1 MAKKT
6 DIVKITKAV
15 VTVLETDPESRNDDR
30 RLTFEVLQLLKGNR
44 IKEPVL
50 TLKLRELRKLP
61 AFSTIARVRAVIQNE
76 LSKYL
81 PTSPE
86 VRRKR
91 RIAEETWLSYI
102 TGTPV
107 FPGILKEN

>member
-1 MAKKT
+1 MPKKT

-15 VTVLETDPESRNDDR
+15 VQVLETDPESRNDDR
-30 RLTFEVLQLLKGNR
+30 RLTFKVLQQLKGDSSSK
-44 IKEPVL
+44 IFV
-50 TLKLRELRKLP
+50 LKLRELYKLP
-61 AFSTIARVRAVIQNE
+61 AFTTIARVRAVLQNE
-76 LSKYL
+76 MLKYL

-91 RIAEETWLSYI
+91 RISEDAWLNYI

-107 FPGILKEN
+107 FPGVL

>member
-1 MAKKT
+1 MA
-6 DIVKITKAV
+6 TKESIETLTRTV
-15 VTVLETDPESRNDDR
+15 VSILESDTESRNDDR
-30 RLTFEVLQLLKGNR
+30 RLTFKVLQRLKGESDE
-44 IKEPVL
+44 EPVL

-61 AFSTIARVRAVIQNE
+61 AFATITRVRAVIQNH
-76 LSKYL
+76 LHKYL

-91 RIAEETWLSYI
+91 QINEDVWLEYI

-107 FPGILKEN
+107 FP

>member
-6 DIVKITKAV
+6 SIETLTK
-15 VTVLETDPESRNDDR
+15 TVISILEADTESRNDDR
-30 RLTFEVLQLLKGNR
+30 RLTFKVLQRLQGKCKG
-44 IKEPVL
+44 PLL

-61 AFSTIARVRAVIQNE
+61 AFATITRVRAVLQNQ
-76 LSKYL
+76 LHKYL

-86 VRRKR
+86 VRRQR
-91 RIAEETWLSYI
+91 QINEDDWMGYI

-107 FPGILKEN
+107 FPGIASGN

>member
-1 MAKKT
+1 MAKKPDT
-6 DIVKITKAV
+6 ETLVRTV
-15 VTVLETDPESRNDDR
+15 VSIMEADTESRNDDR
-30 RLTFEVLQLLKGNR
+30 RLTFKVLLRLKGESDR
-44 IKEPVL
+44 EPVL

-61 AFSTIARVRAVIQNE
+61 AFATITRVRAVIQNN
-76 LSKYL
+76 LHKYL

-91 RIAEETWLSYI
+91 LINEDVWMEYI

-107 FPGILKEN
+107 FPGIAGGN

>member
-6 DIVKITKAV
+6 DIEKITRTV
-15 VTVLETDPESRNDDR
+15 VEILEADTESRNDDR
-30 RLTFEVLQLLKGNR
+30 RLTFKVLQRLQGGEGKG
-44 IKEPVL
+44 PFL
-50 TLKLRELRKLP
+50 QLYLRDLRKLP
-61 AFSTIARVRAVIQNE
+61 AFATITRVRAVIQNN
-76 LSKYL
+76 LHKYL

-91 RIAEETWLSYI
+91 RIAEETWLNYI

-107 FPGILKEN
+107 FPGLEG

>member
-6 DIVKITKAV
+6 GIEKITRAV
-15 VTVLETDPESRNDDR
+15 VTILEADPESRNDDR
-30 RLTFEVLQLLKGNR
+30 RLTFKVLQRLQGEKG
-44 IKEPVL
+44 PVL
-50 TLKLRELRKLP
+50 ELNLRELKKLP

-81 PTSPE
+81 PTRPE
-86 VRRKR
+86 VRRQR
-91 RIAEETWLSYI
+91 RINEETWLEYI

-107 FPGILKEN
+107 FPGFLD